1 MGRSS
6 QSKGRTAEREL
17 ASLLRDKYGFADVK
31 AAEPLNYGTVP
42 DLTGLPGVHVECKR
56 CEKTKITEWMA
67 QAERDAERFKDGVP
81 VVFHRRNRQ
90 PWLVTLHLQ
99 DFIQIY
105 RRGGGDGE
113 GDQEQAGPDRR
124 QADSSGPAD

>member
-17 ASLLRDKYGFADVK
+17 ASLLRDKYGFEEVK

-42 DLTGLPGVHVECKR
+42 DLVGLPGVHIECKR
-56 CEKTKITEWMA
+56 CEKLKITEWMQ
-67 QAERDAERFKDGVP
+67 QAERDAAHFGDGVP

-90 PWLVTLHLQ
+90 PWLVTLHLD
-99 DFIQIY
+99 DFMKIY
-105 RRGGGDGE
+105 RGGGGDG
-113 GDQEQAGPDRR
+113 GDQDQAGSDRR